1 MIIENTKENRAIK
14 SVISSMA
21 IENMFFDEKF
31 INEILKV
38 SRGEK
43 STEEIIKD
51 IVEEYGFQRDN
62 IYVHEKNGDV
72 S

>member
-21 IENMFFDEKF
+21 IENMFFDRKF
-31 INEILKV
+31 INEIQKV

-51 IVEEYGFQRDN
+51 IVKEYG
-62 IYVHEKNGDV
+62 G
-72 S
+72 